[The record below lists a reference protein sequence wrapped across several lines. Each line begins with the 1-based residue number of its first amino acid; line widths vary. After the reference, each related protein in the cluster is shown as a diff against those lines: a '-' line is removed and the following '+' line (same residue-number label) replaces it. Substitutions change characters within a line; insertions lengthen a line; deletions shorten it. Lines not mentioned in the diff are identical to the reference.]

1 MSFSPF
7 TFIEALKSQY
17 SSTTVNARM
26 GSFLLQTLCSSQTLA
41 KFYYESQL
49 FCFQLFAVT
58 PSNLWVIKDN
68 FSLILE
74 RKATLCVG
82 LGNVQITRLR
92 QFCVLIEYG
101 CEWERI

>member
-41 KFYYESQL
+41 KFYYESSGFASN
-49 FCFQLFAVT
+49 FCQS
-58 PSNLWVIKDN
+58 PHRIKDN
-68 FSLILE
+68 FSLELE
-74 RKATLCVG
+74 RKATFCVG